1 MYKHRKDAKK
11 LNDTVDKMRTQYKS
25 LRSACRQT
33 SMQWIQF
40 HNYTMLNKRKI
51 EIHKYIRKLECED
64 IESIGQF
71 FESDATTFP
80 LPDKKFAGK
89 RFMKKSLCKSC
100 KMYNLLA
107 KTTRKVSES
116 TFRKYKPKFI
126 KLQGKIPYRQS
137 CCEVCQNFEFLMA
150 SASKFL
156 KGVPNTIN
164 GCIDSS
170 MCSYTTYFPKIS
182 CALCDC
188 QECGVDK
195 LKNKHFT

>member
-1 MYKHRKDAKK
+1 MVPNQKQNP
-11 LNDTVDKMRTQYKS
+11 LLT
-25 LRSACRQT
+25 
-33 SMQWIQF
+33 
-40 HNYTMLNKRKI
+40 
-51 EIHKYIRKLECED
+51 
-64 IESIGQF
+64 SIGQF

-89 RFMKKSLCKSC
+89 RFIKKSLHKSC

-116 TFRKYKPKFI
+116 TFCKYKPKFI

-164 GCIDSS
+164 ACIDSS

-182 CALCDC
+182 CALRDC

-195 LKNKHFT
+195 LKNKLLHLNADILEDNRKKFLIKQWETKRELIKGTGKYRIYMHWRHD